1 MDLVTPSYGLLFWTG
16 LTFCLLLFVLAK
28 FAWKPILK
36 QVNERSK
43 KIDDA
48 LKEAE
53 NAREEMKALHSE
65 NERILKEARA
75 ERDAILKE
83 AKDAGTKMIEEA
95 REKAKLEGTKLLEA
109 AKSAIQ
115 SERNAALSEMK
126 AQVATFSV
134 QIAEQL
140 VKESLT
146 SEAKQQALASK
157 LAEEIKFDG
166 KWQFSYHL

>member
-1 MDLVTPSYGLLFWTG
+1 MGFH
-16 LTFCLLLFVLAK
+16 AN
-28 FAWKPILK
+28 FASTKSNK
-36 QVNERSK
+36 Q
-43 KIDDA
+43 IDDA

-157 LAEEIKFDG
+157 LAEEIK
-166 KWQFSYHL
+166 LN

>member
-1 MDLVTPSYGLLFWTG
+1 MELVTPSYGLLFWTG
-16 LTFCLLLFVLAK
+16 LTFCLLLFVLTK
-28 FAWKPILK
+28 FAWKPILNK
-36 QVNERSK
+36 VDTRSK
-43 KIDDA
+43 AIEDA

-53 NAREEMKALHSE
+53 KARHEMQQMHAE

-83 AKDAGTKMIEEA
+83 AKDAGSKMIDDA
-95 REKAKLEGTKLLEA
+95 REKAKSEGAKLLEA

-140 VKESLT
+140 VKESLA
-146 SEAKQQALASK
+146 SESKQQALASK
-157 LAEEIKFDG
+157 LAEEIK
-166 KWQFSYHL
+166 LN

>member
-53 NAREEMKALHSE
+53 NAREEMKALQSE

-95 REKAKLEGTKLLEA
+95 REKAKLDGAKLLEA

-115 SERNAALSEMK
+115 SERNAALSDMK
-126 AQVATFSV
+126 AQVVAFSV

-140 VKESLT
+140 VKESLA

-157 LAEEIKFDG
+157 LAEEIK
-166 KWQFSYHL
+166 LN

>member
-1 MDLVTPSYGLLFWTG
+1 
-16 LTFCLLLFVLAK
+16 
-28 FAWKPILK
+28 
-36 QVNERSK
+36 VNERSK

-53 NAREEMKALHSE
+53 NAREEMKALQSE

-95 REKAKLEGTKLLEA
+95 REKAKLDGAKLLEA

-115 SERNAALSEMK
+115 SERNAALSDMK
-126 AQVATFSV
+126 AQVVAFSV

-140 VKESLT
+140 VKESLA

-157 LAEEIKFDG
+157 LAEEIK
-166 KWQFSYHL
+166 LN

>member
-157 LAEEIKFDG
+157 LAEEIK
-166 KWQFSYHL
+166 LN

>member
-1 MDLVTPSYGLLFWTG
+1 
-16 LTFCLLLFVLAK
+16 
-28 FAWKPILK
+28 
-36 QVNERSK
+36 VNERSK

-157 LAEEIKFDG
+157 LAEEIK
-166 KWQFSYHL
+166 LN

>member
-95 REKAKLEGTKLLEA
+95 REKAKLEGAKLLEA

-140 VKESLT
+140 VRESLT

-157 LAEEIKFDG
+157 LAEEIK
-166 KWQFSYHL
+166 LN

>member
-95 REKAKLEGTKLLEA
+95 REKAKIEGAKLLEA

-126 AQVATFSV
+126 GQVATFSV

-140 VKESLT
+140 VKESLA
-146 SEAKQQALASK
+146 SESKQQALASK
-157 LAEEIKFDG
+157 LAEEIK
-166 KWQFSYHL
+166 LN

>member
-53 NAREEMKALHSE
+53 NAREEMKALHSDE
-65 NERILKEARA
+65 MPFLKRPKT
-75 ERDAILKE
+75 RGL
-83 AKDAGTKMIEEA
+83 
-95 REKAKLEGTKLLEA
+95 R
-109 AKSAIQ
+109 
-115 SERNAALSEMK
+115 
-126 AQVATFSV
+126 
-134 QIAEQL
+134 
-140 VKESLT
+140 
-146 SEAKQQALASK
+146 
-157 LAEEIKFDG
+157 
-166 KWQFSYHL
+166 